1 VFCFWKHCRF
11 DQPVS
16 WFLKGLQEIII
27 SMRIGA
33 GSDLKKVSVK
43 KRLSDLSSMLAGNR
57 ICLPVIASGA
67 LLAACLLLFAAFS
80 QSTEGWSGGPLV
92 VLSVLFSITGGVLVW
107 SARKGKVLAGQLEEA
122 EAALT
127 DARALAQH
135 DPLTGLPNRRHIEMV
150 FPSMVHMMEP
160 DQFRAVIMMDIDG
173 FKPVNDVYGHSFGD
187 LLLKEFA
194 GRLNE
199 VVGEGGLVARLGGD
213 EFAIVTGI
221 LAHKDAAAGI
231 ARRVLNRVQ
240 EPFLIGARQVTVG
253 SGIGI
258 AVFPDNGY
266 SIVELLRRAD
276 VALYRAKTSGRS
288 TFRFFETEMDAA
300 ILHRTL
306 LEQRLRGAIAS
317 NQISPYFQ
325 PIWNLRS
332 ERIAGFEALARWT
345 DRDFGK
351 VPPSHFIPIAE
362 DCGLMPELTDHLL
375 TRSCQAALQWPEDVY
390 LSFNLSPVQLHDR
403 MLPLRIL
410 TILGNTGFPPER
422 LEIEITENALIKDP
436 RTAREILGQLSE
448 AGMRIALDDF
458 GTGHSSLRYLR
469 DFRVDRIKIDRSF
482 VAGLGDDGE
491 NGESAAIVRAILGLA
506 AGLGIEAIAEG
517 IEEQEQKLQL
527 SREGCNFGQGF
538 LFSQAITAEEAYAL
552 VCANVARQP
561 DADALPDQ

>member
-1 VFCFWKHCRF
+1 MAK
-11 DQPVS
+11 
-16 WFLKGLQEIII
+16 I
-27 SMRIGA
+27 SVR
-33 GSDLKKVSVK
+33 
-43 KRLSDLSSMLAGNR
+43 NR
-57 ICLPVIASGA
+57 IENLIFLIVRNKFCLPVIVSAV
-67 LLAACLLLFAAFS
+67 LFAVSLIAS
-80 QSTEGWSGGPLV
+80 AAVANEPEGWPDAIV
-92 VLSVLFSITGGVLVW
+92 IVLSALFSAVAGAWAGAALKKHELS
-107 SARKGKVLAGQLEEA
+107 SALEEA
-122 EAALT
+122 DAALT
-127 DARALAQH
+127 EAQAQAQH

-160 DQFRAVIMMDIDG
+160 DEFRAVIMLDIDG

-194 GRLNE
+194 GRLTE
-199 VVGEGGLVARLGGD
+199 AIGEGGLVARLGGD
-213 EFAIVTGI
+213 EFAIVTGV

-288 TFRFFETEMDAA
+288 AFRFFETQMDAA

-317 NQISPYFQ
+317 NQISPHFQ

-332 ERIAGFEALARWT
+332 EKIAGFEVLARWT

-375 TRSCQAALQWPEDVY
+375 TKSCEAALQWPGDVY

-410 TILGNTGFPPER
+410 TILGNTGFAPER

-436 RTAREILGQLSE
+436 KTAREILGQLSD
-448 AGMRIALDDF
+448 AGIRIALDDF

-482 VAGLGDDGE
+482 IAGMAEGGE
-491 NGESAAIVRAILGLA
+491 NAAIVRAILGLA

-517 IEEQEQKLQL
+517 IEMQEQRAQL
-527 SREGCNFGQGF
+527 RHEGCNYGQGF
-538 LFSQAITAEEAYAL
+538 LFSQAVSADDAHAL
-552 VCANVARQP
+552 ICANIARQQSLDTSQP
-561 DADALPDQ
+561 A

>member
-1 VFCFWKHCRF
+1 MI
-11 DQPVS
+11 
-16 WFLKGLQEIII
+16 FLSFL
-27 SMRIGA
+27 SSAAAGA
-33 GSDLKKVSVK
+33 WVGSVRKTHE
-43 KRLSDLSSMLAGNR
+43 LSDA
-57 ICLPVIASGA
+57 
-67 LLAACLLLFAAFS
+67 
-80 QSTEGWSGGPLV
+80 
-92 VLSVLFSITGGVLVW
+92 
-107 SARKGKVLAGQLEEA
+107 LEEA

-127 DARALAQH
+127 QAQAQALH

-160 DQFRAVIMMDIDG
+160 DEFRAVIMMDIDG

-194 GRLNE
+194 GRLIE
-199 VVGEGGLVARLGGD
+199 AVGEGGLVARLGGD
-213 EFAIVTGI
+213 EFAIVTGV
-221 LAHKDAAAGI
+221 LANKDAAAGV

-306 LEQRLRGAIAS
+306 LEQRLRGAIAG
-317 NQISPYFQ
+317 NQISPHFQ
-325 PIWNLRS
+325 PVWNLRS
-332 ERIAGFEALARWT
+332 EKIAGFEALARWT

-375 TRSCQAALQWPEDVY
+375 MKSCEAALRWPADIY

-436 RTAREILGQLSE
+436 KTAREILGQLSE

-469 DFRVDRIKIDRSF
+469 DFRVDRIKVDRSF
-482 VAGLGDDGE
+482 IAGMGEGGGERRHRPRHSWACGGPWYRGHCRGDRIAG
-491 NGESAAIVRAILGLA
+491 A
-506 AGLGIEAIAEG
+506 AGAAAPRR
-517 IEEQEQKLQL
+517 LQL
-527 SREGCNFGQGF
+527 RAGFPVFPCGQRGRG
-538 LFSQAITAEEAYAL
+538 LCPAL
-552 VCANVARQP
+552 RQHCTP
-561 DADALPDQ
+561 ADPGRLVSCLTKFKASSLCGA

>member
-1 VFCFWKHCRF
+1 M
-11 DQPVS
+11 
-16 WFLKGLQEIII
+16 E
-27 SMRIGA
+27 
-33 GSDLKKVSVK
+33 KVSVR
-43 KRLSDLSSMLAGNR
+43 KRLSDFLLLLAESEYG
-57 ICLPVIASGA
+57 LPVIVFAV
-67 LLAACLLLFAAFS
+67 LLAACLLFSATFAPAV
-80 QSTEGWSGGPLV
+80 EGGSAASFI
-92 VLSVLFSITGGVLVW
+92 VLSVLFSMAAGAWFW
-107 SARKGKVLAGQLEEA
+107 SARQRKLLSSQLEEA

-127 DARALAQH
+127 DARAQAQH

-187 LLLKEFA
+187 LLLKEFS
-194 GRLNE
+194 GRLTE
-199 VVGEGGLVARLGGD
+199 TVGEGGLVARLGGD

-306 LEQRLRGAIAS
+306 LEQRLRGAISS
-317 NQISPYFQ
+317 NLISPHFQ

-332 ERIAGFEALARWT
+332 EKIAGFEALARWT

-375 TRSCQAALQWPEDVY
+375 TRSCEAALQWPEDVY

-410 TILGNTGFPPER
+410 TILGNTGLPPER

-436 RTAREILGQLSE
+436 RTARDILSQLSDT
-448 AGMRIALDDF
+448 GIRIALDDF

-482 VAGLGDDGE
+482 ISGMGDG
-491 NGESAAIVRAILGLA
+491 GESAAIVRAILGLA

-517 IEEQEQKLQL
+517 IEEQEQKAQL
-527 SREGCNFGQGF
+527 RQEGCNYGQGF
-538 LFSQAITAEEAYAL
+538 LFSQAVSADEAYAL
-552 VCANVARQP
+552 ICANSARPQS
-561 DADALPDQ
+561 ADTAAPR

>member
-1 VFCFWKHCRF
+1 MAKI
-11 DQPVS
+11 PVTKS
-16 WFLKGLQEIII
+16 LSEIILLI
-27 SMRIGA
+27 SSG
-33 GSDLKKVSVK
+33 KF
-43 KRLSDLSSMLAGNR
+43 
-57 ICLPVIASGA
+57 CLPVIVSAVLFIIFLVAASA
-67 LLAACLLLFAAFS
+67 LA
-80 QSTEGWSGGPLV
+80 TEQGDWPYATV
-92 VLSVLFSITGGVLVW
+92 IVLSFLS
-107 SARKGKVLAGQLEEA
+107 SAAAGAWVGSVRKTHELSDALEEA
-122 EAALT
+122 EASLT
-127 DARALAQH
+127 EAQAQAQH

-160 DQFRAVIMMDIDG
+160 DEFRAVIMMDIDG

-194 GRLNE
+194 GRLIE
-199 VVGEGGLVARLGGD
+199 AVGEGGLVARLGGD
-213 EFAIVTGI
+213 EFAIVTGV
-221 LAHKDAAAGI
+221 LANKDAAAGV

-253 SGIGI
+253 SGVGI

-317 NQISPYFQ
+317 NQISPHFQ

-332 ERIAGFEALARWT
+332 EKIAGFEALARWT

-375 TRSCQAALQWPEDVY
+375 TKSCEAALRWPDDVY

-436 RTAREILGQLSE
+436 KTAREILGQLSD
-448 AGMRIALDDF
+448 AGIRIALDDF

-482 VAGLGDDGE
+482 IAGMGEGGE
-491 NGESAAIVRAILGLA
+491 NAAIVRAILGLA

-517 IEEQEQKLQL
+517 IELQEQRAQL
-527 SREGCNFGQGF
+527 RHEGCNYGQGF
-538 LFSQAITAEEAYAL
+538 LFSHAVSAEDAYAL
-552 VCANVARQP
+552 LCANIARQQSL
-561 DADALPDQ
+561 DASSPA

>member
-1 VFCFWKHCRF
+1 
-11 DQPVS
+11 
-16 WFLKGLQEIII
+16 
-27 SMRIGA
+27 MRIGA
-33 GSDLKKVSVK
+33 RSNLEKVTIKKQ
-43 KRLSDLSSMLAGNR
+43 LSDLLLAVAR
-57 ICLPVIASGA
+57 SKFCIPVIASA
-67 LLAACLLLFAAFS
+67 LLLAVCLILSEAFAWR
-80 QSTEGWSGGPLV
+80 EGGGAKVLPI
-92 VLSVLFSITGGVLVW
+92 VLSVLFSITGGTLVW
-107 SARKGKVLAGQLEEA
+107 LARKGKVLAGQLEEA

-306 LEQRLRGAIAS
+306 LEQRLRGAISS

-332 ERIAGFEALARWT
+332 EKIAGFEALARWT

-375 TRSCQAALQWPEDVY
+375 TRSCEAALQWPEDVY

-410 TILGNTGFPPER
+410 TILGKTAFPPER

-448 AGMRIALDDF
+448 AGIRIALDDF

-482 VAGLGDDGE
+482 VAGLGEDGE

-517 IEEQEQKLQL
+517 IEEQQQKLQL

-538 LFSQAITAEEAYAL
+538 LFSQAISAEEAYAL
-552 VCANVARQP
+552 ICANMARQP
-561 DADALPDQ
+561 DAAALLEK